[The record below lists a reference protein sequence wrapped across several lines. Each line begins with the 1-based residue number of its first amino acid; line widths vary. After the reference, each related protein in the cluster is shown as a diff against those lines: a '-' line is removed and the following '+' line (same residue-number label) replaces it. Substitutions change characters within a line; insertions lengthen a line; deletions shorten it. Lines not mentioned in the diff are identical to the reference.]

1 MSLKPPATIA
11 EEPTNFLSC
20 GKCFAEISPGKPHR
34 CSEAGAV
41 SVLAE
46 RSKRIGVNFGNEDS
60 RAYQRVASQLTKHQM
75 EEEGIPRGESFQ
87 MATGRNDAYCCN
99 CCAIVHRI

>member
-1 MSLKPPATIA
+1 MLSTLYQLSLKSPETIA
-11 EEPTNFLSC
+11 EEPKNFLSC

-41 SVLAE
+41 AVLAD
-46 RSKRIGVNFGNEDS
+46 RSKRIGLNFGNDDS

-75 EEEGIPRGESFQ
+75 EEEGIARGESFR
-87 MATGRNDAYCCN
+87 MATGSNDA
-99 CCAIVHRI
+99 